1 MKIIQ
6 QNAYKRFKYENGE
19 KVPIYEYNIILSKN
33 CKLYYFNFEASKNVD
48 VDKVIKKFFC

>member
-6 QNAYKRFKYENGE
+6 QNAYKRFKYKNGE